1 MKLRN
6 TSILRPMVA
15 VLAVTMLVVA
25 LACASEDPTP
35 TSPPA
40 TSPPPTAT
48 SVPADGAQ
56 PTETPVQRTETDL
69 GWMEQ
74 YLQSPGYDPAWGQP
88 VRGGTFVFGANR
100 DGTTFNTWNQGSCCY
115 RHGCYAGLA
124 TNGLFRIDAW
134 TADLTTIE
142 GDLVESWDM
151 SQDSMTLTMKLHE
164 GVMFFDEAS
173 MPEETTV
180 PAEFNGGRILGDEF
194 VCEDAKAS
202 IERAASPP
210 EWESTSFTPTETKA
224 ALKHLDSAT
233 CPDGPRG
240 YTFVMQFEYPLA
252 RTMTSLS
259 AHRSGQVAMH
269 DKDYIAWVNAYGER
283 EGRSFGD
290 TEVPANFYAMHGTGP
305 FVPVDINTSVST
317 TFNANPNYWREGLP
331 LLDVYHNV
339 VIKDAGTRF
348 VALATGQIHYMG
360 EGSYSMRPGQA
371 EQAIRD
377 FSDSIVINNQLNN
390 WAREIHFGARA
401 PWDDVRV
408 RKAMSLALDR
418 DGWVEFYRIPQYEG
432 GRFYAPTDEE
442 LKTWPGYRQPKDEDM
457 GHLMA
462 PGTFYAPTD
471 EELKT
476 WPGYRQPKDED
487 IAEANRLMDEVFGA
501 GNRPTGKCQANIT
514 NTGPVDA
521 CLFIMDNLKKNLGME
536 ISSDFGEGAV
546 LTARAQ
552 SGNFD
557 FDSGSAV
564 DTRTGDPDQTLFK
577 NYVPEFTSAS
587 YITSLEMRFEEQPE
601 VMADVEAMVRAQARE
616 LDPLTPLGKTLGT
629 LAAGYPATILVRT

>member
-1 MKLRN
+1 M
-6 TSILRPMVA
+6 
-15 VLAVTMLVVA
+15 
-25 LACASEDPTP
+25 
-35 TSPPA
+35 
-40 TSPPPTAT
+40 
-48 SVPADGAQ
+48 
-56 PTETPVQRTETDL
+56 
-69 GWMEQ
+69 
-74 YLQSPGYDPAWGQP
+74 
-88 VRGGTFVFGANR
+88 
-100 DGTTFNTWNQGSCCY
+100 
-115 RHGCYAGLA
+115 
-124 TNGLFRIDAW
+124 
-134 TADLTTIE
+134 
-142 GDLVESWDM
+142 
-151 SQDSMTLTMKLHE
+151 
-164 GVMFFDEAS
+164 
-173 MPEETTV
+173 

-202 IERAASPP
+202 IDRAASPP
-210 EWESTSFTPTETKA
+210 EWEQSGGTPVEAKA
-224 ALKHLDSAT
+224 ALKHLDTAT
-233 CPDGPRG
+233 CPDGARG
-240 YTFVMQFEYPLA
+240 YTFVMQFEYALA

-283 EGRSFGD
+283 EGKSFGD
-290 TEVPANFYAMHGTGP
+290 TEVPANFYATHGTGP
-305 FVPVDINTSVST
+305 FAPADINTSVST

-348 VALATGQIHYMG
+348 VALSTGRIHYMG

-390 WAREIHFGARA
+390 WAREVHFGARP

-432 GRFYAPTDEE
+432 GR
-442 LKTWPGYRQPKDEDM
+442 L

-471 EELKT
+471 EEIGT

-501 GNRPTGKCQANIT
+501 GNRPTAKCSANIA

-521 CLFIMDNLKKNLGME
+521 CLFIMDNLKKNLGMT

-546 LTARAQ
+546 LTALNT
-552 SGNFD
+552 SGIFD
-557 FDSGSAV
+557 LSSGSAV

-577 NYVPEFTSAS
+577 NYVPEFSSVFYLAG
-587 YITSLEMRFEEQPE
+587 LDARWAEDPE
-601 VMADVEAMVRAQARE
+601 VMADVEAMVHAQARE
-616 LDPLTPLGKTLGT
+616 LDPLKRKDLIREIDLKTLDQVNQYIVVGWPMIFPGWRVELKGWKGYDLYSDT
-629 LAAGYPATILVRT
+629 KFVMHERMWLAQ